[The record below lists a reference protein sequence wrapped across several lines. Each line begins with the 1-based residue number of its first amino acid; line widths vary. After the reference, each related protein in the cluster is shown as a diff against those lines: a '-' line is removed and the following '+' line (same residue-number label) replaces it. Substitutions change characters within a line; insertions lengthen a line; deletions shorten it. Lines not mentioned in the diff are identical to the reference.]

1 MVTRRIAEQ
10 NEFLHEGDT
19 LTEAFIL
26 ALEDEERQEIC
37 HALNRR
43 TEFKVLRT
51 TYGLFELKPTE
62 KAKIDVEAT
71 KETTTE
77 EAKGEATTEAT
88 KGEATKEAD

>member
-1 MVTRRIAEQ
+1 
-10 NEFLHEGDT
+10 
-19 LTEAFIL
+19 
-26 ALEDEERQEIC
+26 

-71 KETTTE
+71 KETTTKEAKEKATTETTKGEATKETTTE